1 MPQSQNNDTIEL
13 TCDQVRDMTV
23 DTLIKHLNFVVH
35 GHRYNTQDI
44 WNVAVA
50 ASAQCQ
56 AIESAANQLA
66 DAPAPSTVR
75 SHIRKGL
82 VNMMALGTLEDSLN
96 QALISHL
103 PPSIHGK
110 WHKIAMDLTHIPY
123 YGEAAV
129 NSSELCRGK
138 AKSGTTHFHCYAT
151 AYVIKKNKRITLA
164 FTYVQSADTLTGI
177 LKRLLARLRMLKV
190 HLKRLYLDKEFY
202 CVPVISYF
210 QIHYPDQQ
218 VIIPAVIRGKQGGT
232 RALLRGNKS
241 YHTTYTMRSQK
252 YGEATFG
259 MGVVRKYS
267 KGRYSRNGVKWFAY
281 ALLGNIRSPLPPLHH
296 IYEEYRLRF
305 GIESTYRLM
314 NKVRART
321 SSQSPGL
328 RLLFV
333 GIALSLV
340 NIWVF
345 LKWAYVSYPRRGG
358 RDVQEDLFPLTMFR
372 QFLLESIKAIYG
384 AVRSIS
390 LPMMAP
396 TENKT

>member
-13 TCDQVRDMTV
+13 TCEQVRDMTV
-23 DTLIKHLNFVVH
+23 DTLIKHLNLVVD
-35 GHRYNTQDI
+35 GHKFNTSDI
-44 WNVAVA
+44 WNVTVA
-50 ASAQCQ
+50 ASAYCQ
-56 AIESAANQLA
+56 AIESAANQLEN
-66 DAPAPSTVR
+66 APAPSTVR
-75 SHIRKGL
+75 FHIRNGL
-82 VNMMALGTLEDSLN
+82 VNTTTLGSLEDSLN
-96 QALISHL
+96 TCLVSHL
-103 PPSIHGK
+103 PPSIRGK
-110 WHKIAMDLTHIPY
+110 WLKVAMDLTRIPY
-123 YGEAAV
+123 HGQAAV
-129 NSSELCRGK
+129 SSSEICRGK

-164 FTYVQSADTLTGI
+164 LTYVQSTDTLI
-177 LKRLLARLRMLKV
+177 DVLERLLSRLRELNV
-190 HLKRLYLDKEFY
+190 HLKRLYLGKEFY
-202 CVPVISYF
+202 CVPVIRHF
-210 QIHYPDQQ
+210 QTRYPDQK

-232 RALLRGNKS
+232 RALLRGAKS
-241 YHTTYTMRSQK
+241 YRTTYTMRSQK

-267 KGRYSRNGVKWFAY
+267 KGRYNRSGVEWFAY
-281 ALLGNIRSPLPPLHH
+281 VLLGNIQVPLQH

-328 RLLFV
+328 RLLLV

-345 LKWAYVSYPRRGG
+345 LKWFYLGYPRRGG
-358 RDVQEDLFPLTMFR
+358 RDVHEDLFPLTMFK
-372 QFLLESIKAIYG
+372 QFLLEAVKTIYG

-390 LPMMAP
+390 LPIMAP
-396 TENKT
+396 TETKT